1 MRRGSGP
8 RKERVRG
15 PPDVPQTAAARRR
28 LARVT
33 ALLEREYG
41 VPTSVADPDLV
52 GSLVATVLSQ
62 NTSDVNSR
70 RAYETL
76 RERFADW
83 DAVSRARIKSIECA
97 IRSGGLAG
105 IKARRI
111 REILREIESRSGKI
125 DLGFLRDMP
134 TEDVVHYLRGF
145 TGVGSKTAAC
155 VALFDLGRDVMPVDT
170 HVHRV
175 VGRLGVVGTPRDPD
189 ATYETLQQLV
199 PRGKSLSLHVNLIR
213 LGRSRCR
220 PRTPAC
226 DRCALRRLC
235 DHGRRKAA

>member
-1 MRRGSGP
+1 MARGSGP
-8 RKERVRG
+8 RREGVRR
-15 PPDVPQTAAARRR
+15 PPEASGTATARRR

-33 ALLEREYG
+33 DLLEREYG
-41 VPTSVADPDLV
+41 VPTSAADPDLV
-52 GSLVATVLSQ
+52 GSLVATILSQ
-62 NTSDVNSR
+62 NTSDVNSG

-83 DAVSRARIKSIECA
+83 DAVSRARVKSIESA
-97 IRSGGLAG
+97 IKSGGLAG

-111 REILREIESRSGKI
+111 REILREIESRTGRI

-134 TEDVVHYLRGF
+134 TEDVVRYLRGF
-145 TGVGSKTAAC
+145 NGVGSKTAAC
-155 VALFDLGRDVMPVDT
+155 VALFDLGREIMPVDT

-175 VGRLGVVGTPRDPD
+175 VGRLGVVGRPRAPD
-189 ATYETLQQLV
+189 DTYEALQRFI

-226 DRCALRRLC
+226 DRCPLRRLC
-235 DHGRRKAA
+235 DHGRRKAV